1 MIADLE
7 MAKQTKGEA
16 LHSQELPSS
25 ERRSVKTRWVF
36 SPEVYVFLGVFAL
49 RLFVLVR
56 LTESPFLLPE
66 AGDSQFYNDWALRI
80 LRGQWTDHAAFYGL
94 PLYAYLLAGIYKIVG
109 YNPFVPGLLQA
120 ALEGGTAVL
129 LYQLGQALYGGEANS
144 PRGQIVGLIA
154 AVTWG
159 GFQAAA
165 AFSVILMPTSWLVF
179 VFWYCVWLIVKRRS
193 VPSRWGLLAMGAL
206 MGFTAMGIATILFL
220 VPLAIAA
227 IFLRWPD
234 RLPRQSVGTLVLLA
248 GVLLG
253 TSPAWMHNYF
263 VAQDPVFLSAHGG
276 VNLWIGNNPI
286 ATGYPRFPPGL
297 HASQQ
302 AMLKDSITGAEQAA
316 GHRLKRSEVSSYWSG
331 KARAWITHH
340 PLKWIRL
347 LGTKVTKFWNAFQYD
362 DLSIISALR
371 DEGVLF
377 PGLRFGLVA
386 ALAIPGF
393 FLTCRRFPLSNWV
406 AAAVLL
412 HLLSLLPVFV
422 TERYRLAAVPGLL
435 LFAAIGIWE
444 LWNNLVT
451 GGYHRIALYVG
462 LLVASTWFVSLPQRE
477 PSLWALDS
485 YNSGLRALQTNNLA
499 SADRKLNFAYAYSPQ
514 NAELNFALGNL
525 RLAQGNVSAAKRF
538 YLATLRLDPRHE
550 GSYNNLG
557 VIALNEKRWDLA
569 VNFFT
574 QALELEPHDS
584 KTLYLLAQT
593 HFQAG
598 DLATARIRVEQA
610 IKLIPNQPDFLS
622 LHGEIEEKMNS
633 TPSPRIKRSLHPTR

>member
-1 MIADLE
+1 MT
-7 MAKQTKGEA
+7 KQTKGEA
-16 LHSQELPSS
+16 PHSEGLPSS
-25 ERRSVKTRWVF
+25 EPHSVKIRWAF

-56 LTESPFLLPE
+56 LTESPFLLPD

-80 LRGQWTDHAAFYGL
+80 LKGQWTDHAAFYGL

-109 YNPFVPGLLQA
+109 YNPFVPGLFQA

-129 LYQLGQALYGGEANS
+129 LYQLGAALYGGEANS
-144 PRGQIVGLIA
+144 RRGQIVGLIA
-154 AVTWG
+154 AVAWG

-165 AFSVILMPTSWLVF
+165 AFAVILMPTSWLVF
-179 VFWYCVWLIVKRRS
+179 VFWFCVWLIVKRRS
-193 VPSRWGLLAMGAL
+193 VPSRWGLLAMGGFI
-206 MGFTAMGIATILFL
+206 GFTAMGIATILFL
-220 VPLAIAA
+220 VPLAVAA

-234 RLPRQSVGTLVLLA
+234 RLSRQITGTLVLLA

-331 KARAWITHH
+331 KARTWITHH
-340 PLKWIRL
+340 PREWIRL
-347 LGTKVTKFWNAFQYD
+347 LGTKVANFWNAFQYD

-393 FLTCRRFPLSNWV
+393 FSTWRRFPLSNWV

-412 HLLSLLPVFV
+412 HLFSLLPVFV
-422 TERYRLAAVPGLL
+422 TERYRLAAAPGLL

-444 LWNNLVT
+444 LWSHLVT
-451 GGYHRIALYVG
+451 GGYHRVALYLG
-462 LLVASTWFVSLPQRE
+462 LLAASTWFVSLPQRE

-485 YNSGLRALQTNNLA
+485 YNSGLRAMQTNNLV
-499 SADRKLNFAYAYSPQ
+499 SAERKLDFAYAYSPQ

-525 RLAQGNVSAAKRF
+525 RLAQGNVSVAKRF
-538 YLATLRLDPRHE
+538 YLATLRLDRAHS
-550 GSYNNLG
+550 GAWNNLG
-557 VIALNEKRWDLA
+557 VIALQEERWKIAAAYFDR
-569 VNFFT
+569 
-574 QALELEPHDS
+574 ALKGNQRDG
-584 KTLYLLAQT
+584 KIFYLLAEAQ
-593 HFQAG
+593 FRVG
-598 DLATARIRVEQA
+598 NLLAADTAIVRA
-610 IKLIPNQPDFLS
+610 LALNPSQPEF
-622 LHGEIEEKMNS
+622 
-633 TPSPRIKRSLHPTR
+633 RSLADRIAIASNIPPLP